1 MTVSP
6 DILDLV
12 TLRRDLRRQRAML
25 SRAAQAQAAERI
37 ARQLIHC
44 RWFRAARHIAAY
56 LPHRGEVD
64 PMLMVDTA
72 RLAGKRLY
80 LPRIHPHHPRC
91 MDFLP
96 WTPQTRLSPNRF
108 GILEP
113 HGVRVD
119 TIPITR
125 LDLVLTPLLGFDRQG
140 RRLGMGGGYYD
151 ASFAFLR
158 QRRHW
163 HKPYLV
169 GLAYEFQGLEALPS
183 RPWDIP
189 LTAVITERRLYS
201 FCARHG
207 TVHPVMIFPDEPA

>member
-1 MTVSP
+1 MITSL
-6 DILDLV
+6 DALDLP
-12 TLRRDLRRQRAML
+12 TLRRELRRQRAAL
-25 SRAAQAQAAERI
+25 SREQQTQAAVMI

-44 RWFRAARHIAAY
+44 RWFRSARHIAAY
-56 LPHRGEVD
+56 IPYRGEVD
-64 PMLMVDTA
+64 PMPIVDMA

-80 LPRIHPHHPRC
+80 LPRIHRYRPRRL
-91 MDFLP
+91 DFLP

-113 HGVRVD
+113 QGVRVD

-189 LTAVITERRLYS
+189 LTAVITERRRYS

-207 TVHPVMIFPDEPA
+207 TVHPVMIFLDEPA